1 MGDILGLDPARI
13 ARLRDPA
20 RLQDLDPSRVWDA
33 IAPPADG
40 ETIVDIGSG
49 VGFLALPFARR
60 LLGCRIVGAD
70 VLEGMVALLAEDA
83 RREGLT
89 NLEALH
95 MQPDHVPLPEG
106 SVTLVIMAQVHH
118 ELDRPAALL
127 AECRRLLRPG
137 GTLAIIDWKD
147 EDNGKSPRQGRA
159 VPEETVR
166 AQMTAAGLR
175 DVTSQPPFP
184 YHYFVTAVR

>member
-20 RLQDLDPSRVWDA
+20 RLQDLDPARVWDVV
-33 IAPPADG
+33 APPTDG

-60 LLGCRIVGAD
+60 LPGCRVVGAD
-70 VLEGMVALLAEDA
+70 VLEGMVTLLAEDA
-83 RREGLT
+83 RTEGLA

-95 MQPDHVPLPEG
+95 MQPAHVPLPDG
-106 SVTLVIMAQVHH
+106 SAALVIMAQVHH
-118 ELDRPAALL
+118 ELDQPAALL
-127 AECRRLLRPG
+127 TECARLLRPG

-147 EDNGKSPRQGRA
+147 EDNGKSPPKGRA

-166 AQMTAAGLR
+166 TQMAAAGLR
-175 DVTSQPPFP
+175 DVTSHPLYT
-184 YHYFVTAVR
+184 YHYFLTAVR

>member
-20 RLQDLDPSRVWDA
+20 RLKDLDPARVWEA
-33 IAPPADG
+33 VAPPADG

-49 VGFLALPFARR
+49 VGYLTLPFARK
-60 LLGCRIVGAD
+60 LPGCRVVGAD

-83 RREGLT
+83 RNEGLS
-89 NLEALH
+89 NLEALS
-95 MQPDHVPLPEG
+95 MAPARVPLPDA
-106 SVTLVIMAQVHH
+106 SAALVIMAQVHH
-118 ELDRPAALL
+118 ELDQPAALL
-127 AECRRLLRPG
+127 AECARLLRPG

-147 EDNGKSPRQGRA
+147 EDNGKSPPKGRA

-175 DVTSQPPFP
+175 DVTAHPLYP
-184 YHYFVTAVR
+184 YHYFLTALR